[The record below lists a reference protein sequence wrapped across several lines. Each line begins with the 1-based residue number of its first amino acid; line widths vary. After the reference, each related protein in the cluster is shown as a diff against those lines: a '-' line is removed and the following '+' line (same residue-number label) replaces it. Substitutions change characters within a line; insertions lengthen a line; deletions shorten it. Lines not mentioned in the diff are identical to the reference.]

1 MSGRGRSHTSW
12 GRRAAASIASAV
24 ALAAPAALAAGRAD
38 SAPAFLY
45 VGGPTCS
52 DTGTGTATTPYCT
65 IAKAAKVAVA
75 GQTVLVS
82 AGTYVDEVSPWR
94 SGTATA
100 PIVFRPASGARVVIS
115 GPRHGFTIS
124 NQSWITVS
132 GFEVDD
138 TTGSGIYVYNA
149 TGITVSGN
157 TVQRSGTRVQGS
169 TQYGMYLNSMTGG
182 AVQGNLVTDNS
193 ASGIYVTNGST
204 GLTIA
209 GNEVS
214 WNAYG
219 YVRNAV
225 GIDLRS
231 GPNLVRDNRV
241 HDNEDSGIQLYP
253 GGDGNTVVD
262 NISFHN
268 KGFTSV
274 QLTNCNHPPTGAVD
288 GCITGD
294 HGIDNYGVTGST
306 IVGNTVVDNVAAGIN
321 VEGVTAGTPTGI
333 ALANNVAVDNA
344 VACPDGAG
352 GTVKCPRTRG
362 NLRVDATSQTGT
374 SLDFDLLW
382 VSATGETQAVWG
394 TTSYKTLATFRAA
407 SGTEA
412 SGLEADPLFV
422 ARDQGDLRLRSGSPA
437 IDSANSAAPGQQTAD
452 ATGAP
457 RVDDPATPDTGLGP
471 RTFDDRGAYEYQ
483 P

>member
-1 MSGRGRSHTSW
+1 MRGS
-12 GRRAAASIASAV
+12 RATACIVSAV
-24 ALAAPAALAAGRAD
+24 ALTVPAAMAMEGAAA
-38 SAPAFLY
+38 AAAILY

-52 DTGTGTATTPYCT
+52 DSGTGTATTPYCT
-65 IAKAAKVAVA
+65 IAKAAKMAVA
-75 GQTVLVS
+75 GQTVVVA
-82 AGTYVDEVSPWR
+82 AGTYVDEVFPWR
-94 SGTATA
+94 SGTPTA
-100 PIVFRPASGARVVIS
+100 PITFRPADGARVVIS
-115 GPRHGFTIS
+115 GPRHGFTVS
-124 NQSWITVS
+124 NQSWISVS
-132 GFEVDD
+132 GFEIDD

-149 TGITVSGN
+149 TGVTLSGN
-157 TVQRSGTRVQGS
+157 TIRRSGTRVQGS
-169 TQYGMYLNSMTGG
+169 SQYGMYLNSMSSSRV
-182 AVQGNLVTDNS
+182 AGNLVTDNS
-193 ASGIYVTNGST
+193 ASGIYVTNAST
-204 GLTIA
+204 NLTIA

-231 GPNLVRDNRV
+231 GPNLVKDNRV

-253 GGDGNTVVD
+253 GGDSNTVVD
-262 NISFHN
+262 NLIYHN

-274 QLTNCNHPPTGAVD
+274 QLSNCNHPPTGAVD

-294 HGIDNYGVTGST
+294 HGVDNYGVTGST

-321 VEGVTAGTPTGI
+321 VEGDAAGTPTGI

-352 GTVKCPRTRG
+352 GAVKCPRTRG

-382 VSATGETQAVWG
+382 VSGTGETQAVWG

-412 SGLEADPLFV
+412 RGLESDPLFV
-422 ARDQGDLRLRSGSPA
+422 ARDQADLRLRSGSPA
-437 IDSANSAAPGQQTAD
+437 IDSANSAALGQQTAD

-471 RTFDDRGAYEYQ
+471 RTYDDRGALEHR

>member
-1 MSGRGRSHTSW
+1 VSVV
-12 GRRAAASIASAV
+12 ASVV
-24 ALAAPAALAAGRAD
+24 ALAAPALLSVAGAAAAA
-38 SAPAFLY
+38 SILY
-45 VGGPTCS
+45 VGGPNCS
-52 DTGTGTATTPYCT
+52 DAGTGTATTPYCT

-75 GQTVLVS
+75 GQTVVVA
-82 AGTYVDEVSPWR
+82 AGTYVDEVFPWR
-94 SGTATA
+94 SGTPTA
-100 PIVFRPASGARVVIS
+100 PIVFRPADGARVVIQ

-124 NQSWITVS
+124 NQSWISVS
-132 GFEVDD
+132 GFEIDD

-149 TGITVSGN
+149 TGVTLSGN
-157 TVQRSGTRVQGS
+157 TIRSSGTRVQGYS
-169 TQYGMYLNSMTGG
+169 QYGMYLNSMTSST
-182 AVQGNLVTDNS
+182 VVGNLVTDNS
-193 ASGIYVTNGST
+193 ASGIYVTNAST
-204 GLTIA
+204 NVTIA

-231 GPNLVRDNRV
+231 GPNLVKDNRI

-253 GGDGNTVVD
+253 GGDNNTVVD
-262 NISFHN
+262 NVVYHN
-268 KGFTSV
+268 RGFTMV

-306 IVGNTVVDNVAAGIN
+306 VVGNTVVDNVTAGIN
-321 VEGVTAGTPTGI
+321 VEGGTAGTPTGI
-333 ALANNVAVDNA
+333 ALTNNVAVDNA

-362 NLRVDATSQTGT
+362 NVRVDATSQTGT

-394 TTSYKTLATFRAA
+394 TTSYKTLATFSAA

-412 SGLEADPLFV
+412 RGLEADPLFV

-437 IDSANSAAPGQQTAD
+437 IDSANSAALGQQSAD

-457 RVDDPATPDTGLGP
+457 RVDDPATPNTGLGP
-471 RTFDDRGAYEYQ
+471 RTYDDRGALEYQ